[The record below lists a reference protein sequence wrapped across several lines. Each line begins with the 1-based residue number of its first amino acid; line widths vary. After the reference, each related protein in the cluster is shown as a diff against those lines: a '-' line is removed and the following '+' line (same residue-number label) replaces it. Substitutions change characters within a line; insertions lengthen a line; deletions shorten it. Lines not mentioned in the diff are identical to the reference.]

1 MTLTLVVVVV
11 VVWPLFYFNGYGSC
25 AMLATF
31 LYFRDILIPCGNDLD
46 LLRILS
52 HRRKR

>member
-1 MTLTLVVVVV
+1 MTLTLMVVVVV

-31 LYFRDILIPCGNDLD
+31 YIIVKF
-46 LLRILS
+46 
-52 HRRKR
+52 